1 MAAIALRTYLMKHPG
16 SCTGMYW
23 RTDPT
28 SKAPT
33 SFNGPPDWPRNGSLL
48 RGEVVEVPSKPQG
61 SLLWLKVAEYQP
73 KGGKWEKT
81 PNCWMQFEQEGLLLH
96 ETKL

>member
-1 MAAIALRTYLMKHPG
+1 M
-16 SCTGMYW
+16 
-23 RTDPT
+23 
-28 SKAPT
+28 
-33 SFNGPPDWPRNGSLL
+33 
-48 RGEVVEVPSKPQG
+48 PSKPQG

-73 KGGKWEKT
+73 SGGQWQPT